1 MRAGLLKEFIT
12 FSELREIRSA
22 SGAMKREYAEVL
34 RTRCCRKKLTA
45 AYGNGLNASEE
56 FIANTIILQ
65 ARCNALINERQ
76 RITYQGKGY
85 KIILLDKQPDN
96 TYLITCSKENG

>member
-1 MRAGLLKEFIT
+1 MRGGLLKEFIT
-12 FSELREIRSA
+12 FSELREIRSV

-65 ARCNALINERQ
+65 VRCNALINERQ